1 MLSESII
8 VSYQRVILAMQE
20 PKDPRSLSNL
30 PDQLKH
36 SFDYYDDMLAA
47 ERLVKCYEIAPPRVK
62 QYLRAEVD
70 HVVEKIRPNDIVLEL
85 GCGFGRVM
93 KPLCPGA
100 KWVIGIDKSIRTLS
114 LAKRFLANQSNCDLV
129 AADAIRLPFKEL
141 TFDIVICIQ
150 NGISAFHVD
159 PVELFA
165 ESIRVTKRGGL
176 VLFSSYSEKFWEFR
190 LEWFK
195 AQSKAGLIGELD
207 TEKTRNGVI
216 FSTDGFTAI
225 TYDAQKFLS
234 LAAQFDVDAR
244 IVEVDQSSLFCEMVV
259 H

>member
-1 MLSESII
+1 MRQRSE
-8 VSYQRVILAMQE
+8 
-20 PKDPRSLSNL
+20 DPWFWAKSSDRH
-30 PDQLKH
+30 QH
-36 SFDYYDDMLAA
+36 SFDYYDGMLAG

-62 QYLRAEVD
+62 QYLRAEIDYVL
-70 HVVEKIRPNDIVLEL
+70 EKIRPGDLVLEL
-85 GCGFGRVM
+85 GCGFGRVIRPICA
-93 KPLCPGA
+93 KA
-100 KWVIGIDKSIRTLS
+100 KWVIGIDNSIATLTF
-114 LAKRFLANQSNCDLV
+114 AERFLADQTNCDLL
-129 AADAIRLPFKEL
+129 AANAIHLPFKNHV
-141 TFDIVICIQ
+141 FDIVVCIQ

-176 VLFSSYSEKFWEFR
+176 VLFSSYSEKFWESR
-190 LEWFK
+190 LEWFR

-216 FSTDGFTAI
+216 VSTDGFTAI
-225 TYDAQKFLS
+225 TFDAEKFLS
-234 LAAQFDVDAR
+234 LASRFHVDAR